1 MRTKMTEV
9 GRVDL
14 GDDDAVVVTVVRR
27 SWSGA
32 DNEHSGRKAPTT
44 TAPLAVE
51 VRRHPHPGDIV
62 GGIVPDRAR
71 ALAALISRAADAA
84 EQGAADA
91 PLPSARARRR
101 GR

>member
-1 MRTKMTEV
+1 MRTKLTEV

-14 GDDDAVVVTVVRR
+14 GDDDAVVVSTVHR

-44 TAPLAVE
+44 TAPVAVE
-51 VRRHPHPGDIV
+51 VRRHPYPGDLV
-62 GGIVPDRAR
+62 GGVTAANAR
-71 ALAALISRAADAA
+71 LLADLISRAADEADPD
-84 EQGAADA
+84 GA
-91 PLPSARARRR
+91 PRAGASTSR